1 MSRIFSIFLESEIR
15 FYNKQIKVT
24 EAMIE
29 STKEL
34 NDTGRNVLVLEKI
47 KKESDYM
54 LKMLDTLCMILYF
67 RDVIE
72 DA

>member
-67 RDVIE
+67 REVIE

>member
-54 LKMLDTLCMILYF
+54 LKMLDALCMILYF

>member
-72 DA
+72 GA